1 MSSVLGPHTGK
12 SKHAE
17 RTGEEGCVQ
26 GSDDGY
32 LGEEKEEGAN
42 GKRSI
47 VWSYGG
53 YFQGPS
59 FGFRGWV

>member
-1 MSSVLGPHTGK
+1 MSSVLGPHTGE
-12 SKHAE
+12 SKHME

-26 GSDDGY
+26 GSGDGY

-47 VWSYGG
+47 VGSYGG